1 MRLLLDTNILL
12 WVLLRPA
19 RLDAA
24 TFALIEDERNSVL
37 FSTASIWEIA
47 IKARLG
53 RDDFNARPGDVNQF
67 ALNAGFEALPVQ
79 AEAAIR
85 VADLPMHH
93 RHPFDRLL
101 VAQAMAGPMRLITSD
116 LILRQ
121 YSELVTVV
129 G

>member
-79 AEAAIR
+79 AEAATR

-93 RHPFDRLL
+93 RDPFDRLL